1 MTDYIMRVIIYL
13 LCFVVSFYALG
24 ALDFNRFLKKNKVV
38 QAQLLYI
45 LLSLSLA
52 YLTGTLLLSVLYHFA
67 L

>member
-13 LCFVVSFYALG
+13 LCFAVSFYALG
-24 ALDFNRFLKKNKVV
+24 ALDFNRFLKKNKVM
-38 QAQLLYI
+38 QAQVLYI

-67 L
+67 V

>member
-13 LCFVVSFYALG
+13 LCFIVSFYALG